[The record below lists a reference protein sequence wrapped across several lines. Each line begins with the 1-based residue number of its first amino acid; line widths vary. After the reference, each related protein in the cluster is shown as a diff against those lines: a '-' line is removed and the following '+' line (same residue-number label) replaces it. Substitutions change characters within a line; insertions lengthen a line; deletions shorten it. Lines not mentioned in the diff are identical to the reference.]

1 MPQGSIL
8 VPLLFVLHVN
18 DLPAVARK
26 CSELMY
32 ADDTVLFYSG
42 IKVAATIEESPNEN
56 LDLIGSWLYNDKVKT
71 EAMLFGT
78 HARLSD
84 VDFGLT
90 LKGRLGIKRVFYS
103 GVVKYVLSR
112 AGKRLGMLGRS
123 RGNLTPDCANSI
135 YTAYIRA
142 LDSGGEGGGGGT
154 AAPCTC

>member
-1 MPQGSIL
+1 M
-8 VPLLFVLHVN
+8 LHVN
-18 DLPAVARK
+18 DLPTVVLR

-42 IKVAATIEESPNEN
+42 IKVAATIEESSKED

-90 LKGRLGIKRVFYS
+90 LKGRPGFKNVPLKLFQKRATVA
-103 GVVKYVLSR
+103 KL
-112 AGKRLGMLGRS
+112 
-123 RGNLTPDCANSI
+123 
-135 YTAYIRA
+135 
-142 LDSGGEGGGGGT
+142 
-154 AAPCTC
+154 

>member
-18 DLPAVARK
+18 DLPTVARR

-42 IKVAATIEESPNEN
+42 IEVAATVEESSNED

-90 LKGRLGIKRVFYS
+90 LKGRPGFKNVPLKLFQKRATVA
-103 GVVKYVLSR
+103 KL
-112 AGKRLGMLGRS
+112 
-123 RGNLTPDCANSI
+123 
-135 YTAYIRA
+135 
-142 LDSGGEGGGGGT
+142 
-154 AAPCTC
+154 